1 MIEIIDP
8 VTKQSLI
15 ENPLGLVNSKG
26 EVTYALSDGA
36 YRLVTND
43 NYTSNFG
50 LEWNSFQ
57 KTQIDKFS
65 GNTVSED
72 RFFAQTHWTKGSL
85 EGLTMLEVG
94 SGAGRFSQ
102 IILDHTKATLYSVDY
117 STAVEANYRNNGPHE
132 RLKLFQASIYDLP
145 FKKESFDKVICLGV
159 LQHTPDFKASVKALV
174 QMVKPGGELVIDF
187 YPIKNILTK
196 VHGKYMLRPF
206 LKRMKHERLM
216 SWIRNNVDTLISIYK
231 FNRRIGLGV
240 LNRFVPICEI
250 ERTLPSGMAPE
261 QLREWIILDTFD
273 MFSPEYDQPQRL
285 STVAAWVKEFGMV
298 DVDAVWVTYHG
309 NLEAPTVRARKN
321 LEK

>member
-8 VTKQSLI
+8 VTKESLF
-15 ENPLGLVNSKG
+15 EHAEGLTNSKG
-26 EVTYALSDGA
+26 KLVYKLSEGA
-36 YRLVTND
+36 YRVVSDD

-50 LEWNSFQ
+50 LEWNTFQ

-65 GNTVSED
+65 GNNVSEE
-72 RFFAQTHWTKGSL
+72 RFFAQTRWAKNSL
-85 EGLTMLEVG
+85 EGETLLEVG

-102 IILDHTKATLYSVDY
+102 IILDHTKASLYSVDY
-117 STAVEANYRNNGPHE
+117 SNAVEANYRNNGPHE

-159 LQHTPDFKASVKALV
+159 LQHTPDFKASVKALTE
-174 QMVKPGGELVIDF
+174 MVKPGGELVIDF
-187 YPIKNILTK
+187 YPIKNIFTK
-196 VHGKYMLRPF
+196 VHSKYILRPF

-216 SWIRNNVDTLISIYK
+216 SWIRNNIDTLISIYK
-231 FNRRIGLGV
+231 FNRRIGLGF

-250 ERTLPSGMAPE
+250 ERTLPAGIAPD

-285 STVAAWVKEFGMV
+285 STVAAWVKEFGMI
-298 DVDAVWVTYHG
+298 DVDAAWVTYHG
-309 NLEAPTVRARKN
+309 NLEAPTVRARKE
-321 LEK
+321 L